1 MAYQYCHTNDLVVNT
16 SKTKQLA
23 FGRRRNQVPTLPK
36 VEVKP
41 QAKFLGVTIDGN
53 MEPAKNSPS
62 SEASD
67 ENPKLPGT
75 KRHLQKIFY
84 RPQNYDRD
92 IPLYPGN
99 MLQTTIYQN
108 TISHCIEAVPPTT
121 GRNEDSHGKETKE
134 IADSMADLKTLLHTG
149 IIPVRTL
156 VLLGLLYGICHG
168 SRILVFYPGP
178 STSLLPSFSQLFQEL
193 ARRGHQLTVVTAYKL
208 RGLEDQNIKQLLMDH
223 STSHDEMKNIV
234 DLPLLPHI
242 NFLWQMALTD
252 CESLFQSV
260 KFKEFLRANETY
272 DLFIGSPFYFLECS
286 IAVAHHLNLP
296 VLNIYSNQLQIH
308 ATHLMGHDFP
318 SSYVA
323 GYDLHFS
330 HKMNFWERSLNSIFC
345 LGYSIGLSMYYVPRM
360 NGIVREHFPHLPP
373 LQEMLPQISVTL
385 LNTNLAVHPS
395 QPRFPGIIPVA
406 GLTFPQK
413 LKLPKELEQWMDK
426 SENGVILFNVGS
438 NINMA
443 SLAPEVLEVILG
455 VFDSL
460 PQRVLMKWE
469 GDELVGKPANVRII
483 KCIPQAA
490 VLAHPKC
497 RMMITHGGL
506 HSWMEAVHYS
516 VPLLGILPSF
526 LDQFHNLVEMQ
537 ERGHGIYFKGP
548 WTQNNFHSAIN
559 EVLHNYK

>member
-1 MAYQYCHTNDLVVNT
+1 M
-16 SKTKQLA
+16 
-23 FGRRRNQVPTLPK
+23 
-36 VEVKP
+36 
-41 QAKFLGVTIDGN
+41 
-53 MEPAKNSPS
+53 
-62 SEASD
+62 
-67 ENPKLPGT
+67 
-75 KRHLQKIFY
+75 
-84 RPQNYDRD
+84 
-92 IPLYPGN
+92 
-99 MLQTTIYQN
+99 
-108 TISHCIEAVPPTT
+108 
-121 GRNEDSHGKETKE
+121 
-134 IADSMADLKTLLHTG
+134 
-149 IIPVRTL
+149 VRTL

-406 GLTFPQK
+406 GLTIPQK

-438 NINMA
+438 NINMT

-559 EVLHNYK
+559 EVLHNYKYRERIQQASKIFWDQPLNPLQTAVFWTEYVIRHNGSKHLLSPAFTLPWYQAALLDVVGFLLLSVLALVLLFRAALRAFKRWLLDYEYIIFNKFLRICYKLKGN